1 VQNTR
6 CKADQTILIAV
17 HLASWILHI
26 FSIYDN
32 EMENEIIYQTS
43 RDPKTLQ
50 LERTEDGR
58 YRLVISVKKLGAFTA
73 VEYFLD
79 RNEAE
84 QLSQALTK

>member
-1 VQNTR
+1 MQDGAKVMNNR
-6 CKADQTILIAV
+6 VSCIMNP
-17 HLASWILHI
+17 ASL
-26 FSIYDN
+26 FAPSIYDN
-32 EMENEIIYQTS
+32 GMENQIIYQTS

-50 LERTEDGR
+50 LEKTEDGR

-84 QLSQALTK
+84 QLSQALIS

>member
-1 VQNTR
+1 MY
-6 CKADQTILIAV
+6 
-17 HLASWILHI
+17 LASWILY

-32 EMENEIIYQTS
+32 EMENELIYQTS

-50 LERTEDGR
+50 LEKTEDGR
-58 YRLVISVKKLGAFTA
+58 YRLVISVKKLGAYTA

-79 RNEAE
+79 ANEAK